1 MPSPTTAYDLIKGA
15 MRKVGITAAGDTPT
29 PDEANDALS
38 DLNDLIESM
47 NLDNL
52 AVWGSAS
59 TAFTTVAGQATR
71 TIGPTGQFVGDRPVR
86 VTNAYCTF
94 GGVDYPIEII
104 GQEEYDNIIL
114 KTQQSQIIERMAYV
128 NDNPN
133 GLLYMWPVP
142 QSAIPIV
149 IGIDRLITTVA
160 STATVMTF
168 PPGYLKYMMFEL
180 GIALAPEYGVSPMPD
195 VVKYASTTRAALK
208 RANKLKRKAYF
219 DPALTMRSVGDWRT
233 GN

>member
-15 MRKVGITAAGDTPT
+15 MRKVGITSAGETPT
-29 PDEANDALS
+29 ADEANDALS

-52 AVWGSAS
+52 FVWGSAS
-59 TAFTTVAGQATR
+59 IVFATVAAQATR
-71 TIGPTGQFVGDRPVR
+71 TIGPTGQFVSDRPVC

-104 GQEEYDNIIL
+104 GQAEYDNITL

-128 NDNPN
+128 NDFPN

-142 QSAIPIV
+142 QAVMPIT
-149 IGIDRLITTVA
+149 IGIDRLITSVPTLA
-160 STATVMTF
+160 TAMTF
-168 PPGYLKYMMFEL
+168 PPGYLKYMMYEL
-180 GIALAPEYGVSPMPD
+180 GIALAPEYGVEPMTD
-195 VVKYASTTRAALK
+195 VVKYATTTRAALK
-208 RANKLKRKAYF
+208 RANKQKRKAYF
-219 DPALTMRSVGDWRT
+219 DPALTQRSVGDWRT

>member
-1 MPSPTTAYDLIKGA
+1 
-15 MRKVGITAAGDTPT
+15 MRKVGITSAGETPT
-29 PDEANDALS
+29 ADEANDALD

-52 AVWGSAS
+52 FVWGSAS
-59 TAFTTVAGQATR
+59 TPFTTVAAQATR
-71 TIGPTGQFVGDRPVR
+71 TIGPTGQFVTDRPVR
-86 VTNAYCTF
+86 VTNAYCTVS
-94 GGVDYPIEII
+94 GVNYPIEII
-104 GQEEYDNIIL
+104 GQAEYDNITL
-114 KTQQSQIIERMAYV
+114 KTQQSQIIEKLAYV

-149 IGIDRLITTVA
+149 IGIDRIIASVATTA
-160 STATVMTF
+160 AVMTF

-180 GIALAPEYGVSPMPD
+180 GIALSTEYGVEPTSA
-195 VVKYASTTRAALK
+195 VIKYAQTTRAALK
-208 RANKLKRKAYF
+208 RANKQKRKAYF
-219 DPALTMRSVGDWRT
+219 DPALTMNTVGDWRT